1 MLTDR
6 WFWHVIN
13 LWFKKSYQNVRV
25 INLTQGGKRWRR
37 GGNLAYLSDGKEAGG
52 KRERIASNEMCGS
65 VK

>member
-13 LWFKKSYQNVRV
+13 LWFKKSYQKVRV
-25 INLTQGGKRWRR
+25 INLTQGGEAMEER
-37 GGNLAYLSDGKEAGG
+37 GNLAYLSDGKEAGG